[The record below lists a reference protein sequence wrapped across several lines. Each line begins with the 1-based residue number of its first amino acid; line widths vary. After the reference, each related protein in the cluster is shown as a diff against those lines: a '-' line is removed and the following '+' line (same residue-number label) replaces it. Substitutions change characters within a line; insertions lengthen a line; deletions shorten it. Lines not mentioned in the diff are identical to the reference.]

1 MNKKNLVLIAVALVL
16 AGVYAIYFTDW
27 FKPKI
32 IQISHISR
40 NMRFGRRPA
49 QKEIPAT
56 VPITF
61 GFNQGYRFS
70 EIKVVPVAALETNK
84 DAHPVWHLISDSNS
98 VPMKFFFYGQRL
110 QGMKPAVA
118 GMRPEPLEPGVSYR
132 LFVKSG
138 SAKGQHDFQPVA
150 NPAAQANQ

>member
-1 MNKKNLVLIAVALVL
+1 MNKKNLFLIAIVLVL
-16 AGVYAIYFTDW
+16 AGVYAVYFTDW
-27 FKPKI
+27 FKPVI
-32 IQISHISR
+32 IRISHTSR
-40 NMRFGRRPA
+40 AMRFARRPG
-49 QKEIPAT
+49 QKDSATIPIA
-56 VPITF
+56 F
-61 GFNQGYRFS
+61 GLDGIYRFN

-98 VPMKFFFYGQRL
+98 VPVKFFFYGQRL

-118 GMRPEPLEPGVSYR
+118 GMRPEPLEAGVSYR